1 MNKPSDG
8 VIGAG
13 NAPNGIAPALRSKPA
28 DAIQSQMSGYAAR
41 LQYEELDEETIHA
54 AKVRV
59 IDTLGA
65 LIGGF
70 FGEPCR
76 RARDVAARMPQSGGA
91 TVIGT
96 RLTTAPDVAAFVNGT
111 TARYVE
117 MNDVYHWPG
126 SSGGHPSD
134 VLTPVLGIAEHV
146 RASGKEFLTALVLAY
161 EIYLRMSDAV
171 RAPGFD
177 CANFCC
183 MGTALGAGKLLGLSP
198 QRLAECLS
206 MAVVPN
212 NALNQA
218 RTGHLSMW
226 KAVAAGQAG
235 RAGVFAA
242 LLSQAGMKGPH
253 APFEGKAGWC
263 DHVARRRFS
272 LDTFGGRGTPF
283 KIRDTLI
290 KPRSSCATTISS
302 ILAAEN
308 AAANLANVEQIE
320 KVTVEVYESAK
331 TGMGTGEHHWNPDS
345 RETADHS
352 IPYVVAA
359 ALIDKRVTPS
369 SFDDA
374 RLWSPELRGLL
385 PKIEVVANDEFT
397 AAYERVPVRHCTR
410 VTVVLRSGESTSGEA
425 GGDKG
430 DLSQPKTDAEIEAKF
445 RGLTEGVLGARRVD
459 AALSALWNLESA
471 SDVSVIPPLLVFA

>member
-1 MNKPSDG
+1 MNEP
-8 VIGAG
+8 AG
-13 NAPNGIAPALRSKPA
+13 NRNFGTSTGRAKPV
-28 DAIQSQMSGYAAR
+28 DRIQSQLSGYAAR
-41 LQYEELDEETIHA
+41 LRYEDLDADTIHT
-54 AKVRV
+54 AKVRL

-76 RARDVAARMPQSGGA
+76 AARDLAARMPQVAGSS
-91 TVIGT
+91 VIGT
-96 RLTTAPDVAAFVNGT
+96 GIVTSPDMAAFVNGT

-134 VLTPVLGIAEHV
+134 VLTPVLGVAEYAHSTGTQLLNAV
-146 RASGKEFLTALVLAY
+146 VLAY
-161 EIYLRMSDAV
+161 EVYLRMSDAV
-171 RAPGFD
+171 RTPGFD

-183 MGTALGAGKLLGLSP
+183 MGAALGAGKLLGLSEE
-198 QRLAECLS
+198 QLAECLS

-226 KAVAAGQAG
+226 KAVAEGQSG

-242 LLSQAGMKGPH
+242 LLAQAGLRGPH

-263 DHVARRRFS
+263 NHVAKRAFS
-272 LDTFGGRGTPF
+272 LETFGGSGTPF

-290 KPRSSCATTISS
+290 KPRASCATTISS
-302 ILAAEN
+302 ILAAEK
-308 AAANLANVEQIE
+308 AAAKLARIDEIE
-320 KVTVEVYESAK
+320 KVSVEVYERAK
-331 TGMGTGEHHWNPDS
+331 AGMGTGEHHWNPDS

-359 ALIDKRVTPS
+359 SLIDKRHTPA
-369 SFDDA
+369 SFGDT
-374 RLWSPELRGLL
+374 RLWDPQLRALL
-385 PKIEVVANDEFT
+385 PKIEVVANDAFT
-397 AAYERVPVRHCTR
+397 AAYERVPVLHQTR
-410 VTVVLRSGESTSGEA
+410 VTIVLYGGERLVGEA

-430 DLSQPKTDAEIEAKF
+430 DLSQPKTDAEIADKF
-445 RGLTEGVLGARRVD
+445 RALAEGALGVKRTD
-459 AALSALWNLESA
+459 TALDALWHVETMP
-471 SDVSVIPPLLVFA
+471 DVAQIPRLLVFT

>member
-1 MNKPSDG
+1 MQTPVESNSRGVDG
-8 VIGAG
+8 
-13 NAPNGIAPALRSKPA
+13 
-28 DAIQSQMSGYAAR
+28 IQSRLARYAAD
-41 LQYEELDEETIHA
+41 LAYENLDAETIHA

-70 FGEPCR
+70 FGEPSR
-76 RARDVAARMPQSGGA
+76 RARDLAARMPQRSGA

-96 RLTTAPDVAAFVNGT
+96 RFSTSPDLAAFVNGT

-134 VLTPVLGIAEHV
+134 VLTPVLGVGEYVHADGQAFI
-146 RASGKEFLTALVLAY
+146 TALVLAY
-161 EIYLRMSDAV
+161 EVYLRLSDAT
-171 RAPGFD
+171 RTPGFD

-183 MGTALGAGKLLGLSP
+183 IGTALGAGKLLKLDRN
-198 QRLAECLS
+198 QLAECLS

-242 LLSQAGMKGPH
+242 LLGEAGMQGPRM
-253 APFEGKAGWC
+253 PFEGKAGWC
-263 DHVARRRFS
+263 DYVARNRFE
-272 LDTFGGRGTPF
+272 LDSFGGNDSRF
-283 KIRDTLI
+283 KINDTLI

-302 ILAAEN
+302 ILAAEK
-308 AAANLANVEQIE
+308 AAKNLADVSLVE
-320 KVTVEVYESAK
+320 KVTVEVYERAK
-331 TGMGTGEHHWNPDS
+331 KGMGTGEHHWNPDS

-359 ALIDKRVTPS
+359 ALIDKRLTPS
-369 SFDDA
+369 SFNDA
-374 RLWSPELRGLL
+374 HLRSPELRTLL

-397 AAYERVPVRHCTR
+397 AAYERVPVEHRTR
-410 VTVVLRSGESTSGEA
+410 VTVALRNGERLTGYA
-425 GGDKG
+425 GGEQG
-430 DLSQPKTDAEIEAKF
+430 DLSQPKSDRDIEEKF
-445 RGLTEGVLGARRVD
+445 RALTEGVLGAQRVSTI
-459 AALSALWNLESA
+459 LRYLWDLEHQADVA
-471 SDVSVIPPLLVFA
+471 SIPPMVVLA

>member
-1 MNKPSDG
+1 MSTSSMT
-8 VIGAG
+8 AQ
-13 NAPNGIAPALRSKPA
+13 SA
-28 DAIQSQMSGYAAR
+28 DRIQSKLSGYAAR
-41 LQYEELDEETIHA
+41 LSYADLDEETIHA
-54 AKVRV
+54 ATTRV
-59 IDTLGA
+59 IDTLAA

-70 FGEPCR
+70 SGEPCR
-76 RARDVAARMPQSGGA
+76 MTRELAAGMPQASGA

-96 RLTTAPDVAAFVNGT
+96 SLKTSPDLAAFVNGT

-134 VLTPVLGIAEHV
+134 VLMPILAAAEYARANGRDFITAVVLG
-146 RASGKEFLTALVLAY
+146 Y

-171 RAPGFD
+171 KTPGFD

-183 MGTALGAGKLLGLSP
+183 MGAALGAGKLLGLDAE
-198 QRLAECLS
+198 RLAQCLS

-242 LLSQAGMKGPH
+242 LLAHAGMKGPH

-263 DHVARRRFS
+263 DHVARRRFT
-272 LDTFGGRGTPF
+272 LGAFGGAGTPF
-283 KIRDTLI
+283 KIRDTSI
-290 KPRSSCATTISS
+290 KPRASCATTISS
-302 ILAAEN
+302 ILAAEK
-308 AAANLANVEQIE
+308 AGTALATTAEIE
-320 KVTVEVYESAK
+320 SVTVEVYERAK
-331 TGMGTGEHHWNPDS
+331 IGMGTGEHHWNPDS

-359 ALIDKRVTPS
+359 ALIDKRVSPA
-369 SFDDA
+369 SFADE
-374 RLWSPELRGLL
+374 RLWSPELRALL
-385 PKIEVVANDEFT
+385 PKIEVIANEEFT
-397 AAYERVPVRHCTR
+397 AAYERVPVEHRTR
-410 VTVVLRSGESTSGEA
+410 VSVLLKSGERRTGYA
-425 GGDKG
+425 GGEQG
-430 DLSQPKTDAEIEAKF
+430 DLSQPKSDREIEEKF
-445 RGLTEGVLGARRVD
+445 RSLTGDRLGAQRAD
-459 AALSALWNLESA
+459 AALAALWRLDSM
-471 SDVSVIPPLLVFA
+471 SDVSEIADLVRFDR

>member
-1 MNKPSDG
+1 MHATDEVRRHQIDS
-8 VIGAG
+8 IQ
-13 NAPNGIAPALRSKPA
+13 LRLS
-28 DAIQSQMSGYAAR
+28 SYAER
-41 LQYEELDEETIHA
+41 LCYEDLNPQTIHA

-70 FGEPCR
+70 YGEAPQI
-76 RARDVAARMPQSGGA
+76 ARKMAAQAQQPTGA

-96 RLTTAPDVAAFVNGT
+96 RTRTTPDVAAFVNGA

-126 SSGGHPSD
+126 SMGGHPSD
-134 VLTPVLGIAEHV
+134 VLMPIFAAGEHAHAGGRALITAIVLG
-146 RASGKEFLTALVLAY
+146 Y
-161 EIYLRMSDAV
+161 EVYLRMSHAV
-171 RAPGFD
+171 KTPGFD

-183 MGTALGAGKLLGLSP
+183 MGSALGAGKLLGLSQP
-198 QRLAECLS
+198 QLAQGLA

-226 KAVAAGQAG
+226 KAMAAGQSG

-242 LLSQAGMKGPH
+242 LLAQVGMEGPH
-253 APFEGKAGWC
+253 MPFEGKNAWC
-263 DHVARRRFS
+263 NHVARSAFS
-272 LDTFGGRGTPF
+272 LDTLGDRDTPF
-283 KIRDTLI
+283 KINDTLI
-290 KPRSSCATTISS
+290 KPRASCATTISS
-302 ILAAEN
+302 ILAAEK
-308 AAANLANVEQIE
+308 AAVQIGNVDDVE
-320 KVTVEVYESAK
+320 KVIVEVYERAK
-331 TGMGTGEHHWNPDS
+331 IGMGTGEHHWNPDS

-359 ALIDKRVTPS
+359 SLIDKRHTPA

-374 RLWSPELRGLL
+374 HLHSPRLRALL
-385 PKIEVVANDEFT
+385 AKIEVVTNDQFT
-397 AAYERVPVRHCTR
+397 VEYERVPVKHATR
-410 VTVVLRSGESTSGEA
+410 VSVTMKNGGRLMGES

-430 DLSQPKTDAEIEAKF
+430 DLSQAKSDAEIEEKF
-445 RGLTEGVLGARRVD
+445 RSLTE
-459 AALSALWNLESA
+459 AALGPRQVDTLLATLWDLEKVD
-471 SDVSVIPPLLVFA
+471 DVSVIPPLLVFA

>member
-1 MNKPSDG
+1 MQS
-8 VIGAG
+8 
-13 NAPNGIAPALRSKPA
+13 A
-28 DAIQSQMSGYAAR
+28 DRIQSDLSSYAAR
-41 LQYEELDEETIHA
+41 LTYADLDEETIHA

-59 IDTLGA
+59 IDTLAA

-70 FGEPCR
+70 DGEPCR
-76 RARDVAARMPQSGGA
+76 MTRELAARFPQSNGS

-96 RLTTAPDVAAFVNGT
+96 TLKTSPDLAAFANGT

-134 VLTPVLGIAEHV
+134 VLMPILAAAEYA
-146 RASGKEFLTALVLAY
+146 RASGRELITAVVLGY

-171 RAPGFD
+171 KTPGFD

-183 MGTALGAGKLLGLSP
+183 MGAALGAGKLLGLDAE
-198 QRLAECLS
+198 RLAQCLS

-242 LLSQAGMKGPH
+242 LLADAGMKGPH

-263 DHVARRRFS
+263 DHVARRRFT
-272 LDTFGGRGTPF
+272 LDTFGGGGTLF
-283 KIRDTLI
+283 KILDTLI
-290 KPRSSCATTISS
+290 KPRASCATTISS
-302 ILAAEN
+302 ILATEK
-308 AAANLANVEQIE
+308 AAAQTDSTFDIE
-320 KVTVEVYESAK
+320 EVTVEVYERAK
-331 TGMGTGEHHWNPDS
+331 VGMGTGEHHWNPDS

-359 ALIDKRVTPS
+359 ALVDKRVTPK
-369 SFDDA
+369 SFADE
-374 RLWSPELRGLL
+374 RLWSAELRALL
-385 PKIEVVANDEFT
+385 PKIKVVANPEFT
-397 AAYERVPVRHCTR
+397 VAYERVPVEHRTR
-410 VTVVLRSGESTSGEA
+410 VTVLLKSGERVTGYA
-425 GGDKG
+425 GGAEG
-430 DLSQPKTDAEIEAKF
+430 DLSQPKSDSDIEEKF
-445 RGLTEGVLGARRVD
+445 RSLTESCLGNDRVGI
-459 AALSALWNLESA
+459 ALSALWKLDSMPQ
-471 SDVSVIPPLLVFA
+471 VSEIPLLVRFDQ

>member
-1 MNKPSDG
+1 MSESN
-8 VIGAG
+8 
-13 NAPNGIAPALRSKPA
+13 PAQPA
-28 DAIQSQMSGYAAR
+28 AADRIQSHLSGYAAR
-41 LQYEELDEETIHA
+41 LQYDDLDPATVHA
-54 AKVRV
+54 VKVRV

-76 RARDVAARMPQSGGA
+76 AARDVAALMPQAGGA
-91 TVIGT
+91 SVIGT
-96 RLTTAPDVAAFVNGT
+96 RLCTAPDVAAFVNGT

-134 VLTPVLGIAEHV
+134 VLMPVLGVAEQA
-146 RASGKEFLTALVLAY
+146 RASGKDLIVAVALAY
-161 EIYLRMSDAV
+161 EIYLRMSDAI
-171 RAPGFD
+171 RTPGFD
-177 CANFCC
+177 CANFAC
-183 MGTALGAGKLLGLSP
+183 MGSALGAGKLLQLSP
-198 QRLAECLS
+198 EQLAQCLS

-242 LLSQAGMKGPH
+242 LLAAAGMKGPQ

-263 DHVARRRFS
+263 NHVAKRSFT
-272 LDTFGGRGTPF
+272 LGAFGGNGTPF
-283 KIRDTLI
+283 KILDTLI
-290 KPRSSCATTISS
+290 KPRASCATTISS
-302 ILAAEN
+302 ILAAEKT
-308 AAANLANVEQIE
+308 AASLTDTAQID
-320 KVTVEVYESAK
+320 KVIVEVYERAK
-331 TGMGTGEHHWNPDS
+331 LGMGTGEHHWHPDS

-359 ALIDKRVTPS
+359 AIIDKRLTPQ
-369 SFDDA
+369 SFGDA
-374 RLWSPELRGLL
+374 RLWSSELRQLL
-385 PKIEVVANDEFT
+385 PKVEVVSNEAFT
-397 AAYERVPVRHCTR
+397 AAYERVPVQHQTR
-410 VTVVLRSGESTSGEA
+410 VTVKLRSGKHLVGES

-430 DLSQPKTDAEIEAKF
+430 DLSQPKTDGEIEEKF
-445 RGLTEGVLGARRVD
+445 CTLAEGVLGASRAKAV
-459 AALSALWNLESA
+459 LSELWNLEQA
-471 SDVSVIPPLLVFA
+471 GDVAQIPSRLVFA

>member
-1 MNKPSDG
+1 
-8 VIGAG
+8 
-13 NAPNGIAPALRSKPA
+13 
-28 DAIQSQMSGYAAR
+28 
-41 LQYEELDEETIHA
+41 
-54 AKVRV
+54 VRA

-70 FGEPCR
+70 FGEASR
-76 RARDVAARMPQSGGA
+76 SARDVAARMPQTAGA

-96 RLTTAPDVAAFVNGT
+96 RLKTSPDVAAFVNGT

-134 VLTPVLGIAEHV
+134 VLMPVLGVAEHV
-146 RASGKEFLTALVLAY
+146 QAGGRDFITALVLAY
-161 EIYLRMSDAV
+161 EVYLRMSDAV
-171 RAPGFD
+171 RTPGFD

-183 MGTALGAGKLLGLSP
+183 MGAALGAGKLLGLSHDE
-198 QRLAECLS
+198 LAECLS

-242 LLSQAGMKGPH
+242 LLAQAGMKGPH

-263 DHVARRRFS
+263 NHVARKSFS

-283 KIRDTLI
+283 KIGDTLI
-290 KPRSSCATTISS
+290 KPRASCATTISS
-302 ILAAEN
+302 ILAAEKAGATIADV
-308 AAANLANVEQIE
+308 AAIE
-320 KVTVEVYESAK
+320 KVTVEVYERAK

-359 ALIDKRVTPS
+359 SIIDKRLTPS
-369 SFDDA
+369 SFGDA
-374 RLWSPELRGLL
+374 RLWSPELRALL
-385 PKIEVVANDEFT
+385 PKIEVVTNDEFT
-397 AAYERVPVRHCTR
+397 TAYERLPVQHCTR
-410 VTVVLRSGESTSGEA
+410 VSVTLRSGERLVGEA

-430 DLSQPKTDAEIEAKF
+430 DLSQAKTDAEIEDKF
-445 RGLTEGVLGARRVD
+445 RALSEGVLGAKRVD
-459 AALSALWNLESA
+459 AVLDALWNLDSA
-471 SDVSVIPPLLVFA
+471 NDVSRIQPLLVFA

>member
-1 MNKPSDG
+1 MNQAND
-8 VIGAG
+8 VR
-13 NAPNGIAPALRSKPA
+13 LKPA
-28 DAIQSQMSGYAAR
+28 DVIQSQLSGYAAR
-41 LQYEELDEETIHA
+41 LRYEDLDRETIHA
-54 AKVRV
+54 VKVRV

-70 FGEPCR
+70 FGDPCR
-76 RARDVAARMPQSGGA
+76 SARDVAARMRQSEGA

-96 RLTTAPDVAAFVNGT
+96 RMTTAPDIAAFVNGT

-134 VLTPVLGIAEHV
+134 VLMPVLGVAEQA
-146 RASGKEFLTALVLAY
+146 RASGRDLILAIALAY

-171 RAPGFD
+171 RTPGFD
-177 CANFCC
+177 CANFAC
-183 MGTALGAGKLLGLSP
+183 MGSALGAGRLLELSDE
-198 QRLAECLS
+198 QLAECLS

-242 LLSQAGMKGPH
+242 QLAAAGMKGPQ

-263 DHVARRRFS
+263 NHVARKSFS
-272 LDTFGGRGTPF
+272 LDPFGGQGTPF
-283 KIRDTLI
+283 KIIDTLI

-302 ILAAEN
+302 ILAAEKP
-308 AAANLANVEQIE
+308 AAKLVDIAQIE
-320 KVTVEVYESAK
+320 KVTVEVYERAK
-331 TGMGTGEHHWNPDS
+331 VGMGTGEHHWNPDS

-359 ALIDKRVTPS
+359 ALIDKRVTPQ
-369 SFDDA
+369 SFGDA
-374 RLWSPELRGLL
+374 RLWSSELRALL
-385 PKIEVVANDEFT
+385 PKIEVVTNDEFT
-397 AAYERVPVRHCTR
+397 TAYERVPVRHDTR
-410 VTVVLRSGESTSGEA
+410 VTVTLRGGEKLVGEA
-425 GGDKG
+425 GGEQG
-430 DLSQPKTDAEIEAKF
+430 DLSQPKTDVEIEDKF
-445 RGLTEGVLGARRVD
+445 RMLAEGVLGARRVN
-459 AALSALWNLESA
+459 AALNTLWNLDKMD
-471 SDVSVIPPLLVFA
+471 DVSQIPPLLVFA

>member
-1 MNKPSDG
+1 MQEVD
-8 VIGAG
+8 
-13 NAPNGIAPALRSKPA
+13 R
-28 DAIQSQMSGYAAR
+28 IQSQLSSYAAR
-41 LQYEELDEETIHA
+41 IAFDDLDETTRHA
-54 AKVRV
+54 ATVRV

-70 FGEPCR
+70 DGEPCR
-76 RARDVAARMPQSGGA
+76 MAREVATLTPQAHGA
-91 TVIGT
+91 TIIGT
-96 RLTTAPDVAAFVNGT
+96 RLTTAPDLAAFVNGT

-134 VLTPVLGIAEHV
+134 VLMPILAVAEHV
-146 RASGKEFLTALVLAY
+146 HATGRDLITAVVLGY

-171 RAPGFD
+171 KTPGFD

-183 MGTALGAGKLLGLSP
+183 MGAALGAGKLFGLDVD
-198 QRLAECLS
+198 RLAQCLS

-226 KAVAAGQAG
+226 KAVAAGQSG

-242 LLSQAGMKGPH
+242 LLARAGMKGPH
-253 APFEGKAGWC
+253 TPFEGKAGWC

-272 LDTFGGRGTPF
+272 LDTFGGGATMF

-290 KPRSSCATTISS
+290 KPRASCATTISS
-302 ILAAEN
+302 ILAAEK
-308 AAANLANVEQIE
+308 AAAQIAAIADIDRV
-320 KVTVEVYESAK
+320 KVEVYERAK
-331 TGMGTGEHHWNPDS
+331 VGMGTGEHHWHPDS

-359 ALIDKRVTPS
+359 SLIDKRLTPA
-369 SFDDA
+369 SFGDSR
-374 RLWSPELRGLL
+374 RLSDELRGLL
-385 PKIEVVANDEFT
+385 PKVDVVTNDEFS
-397 AAYERVPVRHCTR
+397 AAYERVPVEHRTR
-410 VTVVLRSGESTSGEA
+410 VTAVLKNGRQVIGYA
-425 GGDKG
+425 GGDEG
-430 DLSQPKTDAEIEAKF
+430 DLSQPKSDAQIEEKF
-445 RGLTEGVLGARRVD
+445 LALTRGSLGDERAQEAL
-459 AALSALWNLESA
+459 AALWQLDTMA
-471 SDVSVIPPLLVFA
+471 DVSVVPPLVAFA

>member
-1 MNKPSDG
+1 MQQPTNTQS
-8 VIGAG
+8 
-13 NAPNGIAPALRSKPA
+13 A
-28 DAIQSQMSGYAAR
+28 DQIQSKLSGYAAR
-41 LQYEELDEETIHA
+41 LSYADLDEETIHA
-54 AKVRV
+54 AKTRV

-70 FGEPCR
+70 AGEPCCMTR
-76 RARDVAARMPQSGGA
+76 ELAARMPQSRGS

-96 RLTTAPDVAAFVNGT
+96 RLKTSPDLAAFVNGT

-134 VLTPVLGIAEHV
+134 VLMPILAAAEYVRANGRDFITAVVLG
-146 RASGKEFLTALVLAY
+146 Y

-171 RAPGFD
+171 KTPGFD

-183 MGTALGAGKLLGLSP
+183 MGAALGAGKLLGLDAEC
-198 QRLAECLS
+198 LAQCLS

-242 LLSQAGMKGPH
+242 LLAHAGMEGPH

-263 DHVARRRFS
+263 DHVARRRFT
-272 LDTFGGRGTPF
+272 LGAFGGSGRPF
-283 KIRDTLI
+283 KIRDTSI
-290 KPRSSCATTISS
+290 KPRASCATTISS
-302 ILAAEN
+302 ILAAEK
-308 AAANLANVEQIE
+308 AGAELTTMAQIE
-320 KVTVEVYESAK
+320 NVTVEVYERAK
-331 TGMGTGEHHWNPDS
+331 VGMGTGEHHWHPDS

-359 ALIDKRVTPS
+359 ALIDKRVSPA
-369 SFDDA
+369 SFADE
-374 RLWSPELRGLL
+374 RLWSPELRALL
-385 PKIEVVANDEFT
+385 PKIEVIANEEFT
-397 AAYERVPVRHCTR
+397 AAYERIPVEHRTR
-410 VTVVLRSGESTSGEA
+410 VTVLLKSGERRTGYA
-425 GGDKG
+425 GGAQG
-430 DLSQPKTDAEIEAKF
+430 DLSQPKSDRQIEEKF
-445 RGLTEGVLGARRVD
+445 RSLTESDLGRQRANGAI
-459 AALSALWNLESA
+459 AALWSLDSM
-471 SDVSVIPPLLVFA
+471 SDVSDIADLVRFDR

>member
-1 MNKPSDG
+1 MN
-8 VIGAG
+8 VRTLQH
-13 NAPNGIAPALRSKPA
+13 PAYSRGP
-28 DAIQSQMSGYAAR
+28 DRIQSTLSGYAAA
-41 LQYEELDEETIHA
+41 LSYEQLDDEAIRA
-54 AKVRV
+54 AKTRV

-65 LIGGF
+65 LVGGF
-70 FGEPCR
+70 HGEPCR
-76 RARDVAARMPQSGGA
+76 MTRDVAARMPQTSGA

-96 RLTTAPDVAAFVNGT
+96 TLKTSPDVAAFVNGT

-134 VLTPVLGIAEHV
+134 VLMPIFAAAEYV
-146 RASGKEFLTALVLAY
+146 GASGREFVTALVLGY

-171 RAPGFD
+171 KTPGFD

-183 MGTALGAGKLLGLSP
+183 MGAALGAGKVLGLDAR
-198 QRLAECLS
+198 QLAECLS

-226 KAVAAGQAG
+226 KAVAAGQSG

-242 LLSQAGMKGPH
+242 LLAQTGMEGPH

-263 DHVARRRFS
+263 DHVARRRFT
-272 LDTFGGRGTPF
+272 LGEFGGNGKPF

-290 KPRSSCATTISS
+290 KPRASCATTISS
-302 ILAAEN
+302 ILAAEKAGAQLAST
-308 AAANLANVEQIE
+308 AAIK
-320 KVTVEVYESAK
+320 KVTVEVYERAK
-331 TGMGTGEHHWNPDS
+331 TAMGTGEHHWNPDS

-359 ALIDKRVTPS
+359 ALIDKRISPA
-369 SFDDA
+369 SFA
-374 RLWSPELRGLL
+374 KERLWSPDLRALL
-385 PKIEVVANDEFT
+385 PKIEVVANEEFT
-397 AAYERVPVRHCTR
+397 AAYERVPVEHRTR
-410 VTVVLRSGESTSGEA
+410 VTVLLQHGELRTGYA
-425 GGDKG
+425 GGDEG
-430 DLSQPKTDAEIEAKF
+430 DLSQPKSDRDIEEKF
-445 RGLTEGVLGARRVD
+445 RSLTEAELGAPRVD
-459 AALSALWNLESA
+459 AALAALWKLESMPDI
-471 SDVSVIPPLLVFA
+471 SEIPHLVRFAR

>member
-1 MNKPSDG
+1 MNKAVES
-8 VIGAG
+8 
-13 NAPNGIAPALRSKPA
+13 GINHT
-28 DAIQSQMSGYAAR
+28 DAIQLRLSGYAAGLR
-41 LQYEELDEETIHA
+41 HEDLDDEAIHE

-59 IDTLGA
+59 IATLGA

-70 FGEPCR
+70 DGKPCR
-76 RARDVAARMPQSGGA
+76 IAREMAARMPQSPGA

-96 RLTTAPDVAAFVNGT
+96 WLTTAPDMAAFVNGT

-134 VLTPVLGIAEHV
+134 VLMPVLGVAEHV
-146 RASGKEFLTALVLAY
+146 RASGRDFITSLVLAY
-161 EIYLRMSDAV
+161 VIYLRMSDAV
-171 RAPGFD
+171 HTRGFD

-183 MGTALGAGKLLGLSP
+183 MGAALGAGKVLGLT
-198 QRLAECLS
+198 QEQLAHCLS

-226 KAVAAGQAG
+226 KAVAAGQSG

-242 LLSQAGMKGPH
+242 LLAQGGMEGPYT
-253 APFEGKAGWC
+253 PFEGTAGWC
-263 DHVARRRFS
+263 NHVARKSFT

-290 KPRSSCATTISS
+290 KPRASCATTISS
-302 ILAAEN
+302 ILASEK
-308 AAANLANVEQIE
+308 AAANVPHAERIE
-320 KVTVEVYESAK
+320 KVTVEVYERAK

-359 ALIDKRVTPS
+359 ALIDKRVGPS
-369 SFDDA
+369 SFDEP
-374 RLWSPELRGLL
+374 RLWSAELRALL
-385 PKIEVVANDEFT
+385 PKIEVVTNDEYT
-397 AAYERVPVRHCTR
+397 HAYERVPVEHRTR
-410 VTVVLRSGESTSGEA
+410 VTVALRGGERSVGEA
-425 GGDKG
+425 GGAKG
-430 DLSQPKTDAEIEAKF
+430 DLSQPKSGSEIEDKF
-445 RGLTEGVLGARRVD
+445 RMLTERALGAKRVD
-459 AALSALWNLESA
+459 AALAAIWNLDRA
-471 SDVSVIPPLLVFA
+471 ADVSAIPPLLAFA

>member
-1 MNKPSDG
+1 MKPHDLA
-8 VIGAG
+8 V
-13 NAPNGIAPALRSKPA
+13 KKV
-28 DAIQSQMSGYAAR
+28 DTIQTQLSGYAAR
-41 LQYEELDEETIHA
+41 LHYEDLDAETIHA
-54 AKVRV
+54 AKVRT

-70 FGEPCR
+70 SGEPCR
-76 RARDVAARMPQSGGA
+76 IAREVAARMPQAGGA
-91 TVIGT
+91 SVIGT
-96 RLTTAPDVAAFVNGT
+96 LLTTTPDVAAFVNGT

-134 VLTPVLGIAEHV
+134 VLTPILGVAEFTQTTGKDYITAIVLG
-146 RASGKEFLTALVLAY
+146 Y

-171 RAPGFD
+171 RTPGFD

-183 MGTALGAGKLLGLSP
+183 MGAALGAGKLMALSSE
-198 QRLAECLS
+198 QLAECLS

-218 RTGHLSMW
+218 RTGHLTMW

-242 LLSQAGMKGPH
+242 LLAQAGMKGPH

-263 DHVARRRFS
+263 AHVARRSFS
-272 LDTFGGRGTPF
+272 LEAFGGRGTPF

-302 ILAAEN
+302 ILAAEK
-308 AAANLANVEQIE
+308 AAADLARVDEVE
-320 KVTVEVYESAK
+320 KVSVEVYERAK

-359 ALIDKRVTPS
+359 ALIDKRITPS
-369 SFDDA
+369 SFDDE
-374 RLWSPELRGLL
+374 RLWSPELRALL
-385 PKIEVVANDEFT
+385 PKIEVVTNDEFT
-397 AAYERVPVRHCTR
+397 DAYERVPVRHCTR
-410 VTVVLRSGESTSGEA
+410 VTVTLRSGERLTGEA

-430 DLSQPKTDAEIEAKF
+430 DLSQPKSDAEIESKF
-445 RGLTEGVLGARRVD
+445 RALTERVLGAKKVD
-459 AALSALWNLESA
+459 AALSTLWRLEDA
-471 SDVSVIPPLLVFA
+471 GDVSAIPRLLVFA

>member
-1 MNKPSDG
+1 MNKPAATG
-8 VIGAG
+8 VSQ
-13 NAPNGIAPALRSKPA
+13 P
-28 DAIQSQMSGYAAR
+28 DAIQSQLSSYAAQLR
-41 LQYEELDEETIHA
+41 YEDLNPDTIHA

-59 IDTLGA
+59 IDTLAA

-70 FGEPCR
+70 FGEASR
-76 RARDVAARMPQSGGA
+76 TARDLAARMPQAAGA

-96 RLTTAPDVAAFVNGT
+96 RLTTSPDMAAFVNGT

-134 VLTPVLGIAEHV
+134 VLMPVFGVAECE
-146 RASGKEFLTALVLAY
+146 RASGQELILSIVLAY
-161 EIYLRMSDAV
+161 EIYLRMSDAI
-171 RAPGFD
+171 RTPGFD

-183 MGTALGAGKLLGLSP
+183 MGAALGAGKLLGLSP
-198 QRLAECLS
+198 DQLAECLS

-226 KAVAAGQAG
+226 KAVAAGQSG
-235 RAGVFAA
+235 RGGVFAA
-242 LLSQAGMKGPH
+242 LLAQAGMKGPH

-263 DHVARRRFS
+263 NHVARKSFTIEA
-272 LDTFGGRGTPF
+272 LGGRSTPF
-283 KIRDTLI
+283 KIHDTLI
-290 KPRSSCATTISS
+290 KPRASCATTISS
-302 ILAAEN
+302 ILAAEK
-308 AAANLANVEQIE
+308 AAASIVRVDDIE
-320 KVTVEVYESAK
+320 KVTVEVYERAK

-359 ALIDKRVTPS
+359 SLIDKRLTPS
-369 SFDDA
+369 SFSDA
-374 RLWSPELRGLL
+374 RLWSPELRSLL
-385 PKIEVVANDEFT
+385 PRIEVVTNDEFT
-397 AAYERVPVRHCTR
+397 AAYERVPVEHRTR
-410 VTVVLRSGESTSGEA
+410 VTVTLHGGKCTVGEA

-430 DLSQPKTDAEIEAKF
+430 DLSQAKTDAEIEDKF
-445 RGLTEGVLGARRVD
+445 RALTEGVLGSKRVD
-459 AALSALWNLESA
+459 AVLDALWKLETA
-471 SDVSVIPPLLVFA
+471 EDVSRIPRMLAFA